1 MGPFTCQK
9 SHIHAYAIKISTPQQ
24 TFGSILLGPVPARA
38 TPLTLKTTLR
48 HLGFD
53 IDFDFTL
60 IIGPTGPGIAIA
72 DLQ

>member
-1 MGPFTCQK
+1 M
-9 SHIHAYAIKISTPQQ
+9 
-24 TFGSILLGPVPARA
+24 PARA

-60 IIGPTGPGIAIA
+60 FIGPTGPGIAIA
-72 DLQ
+72 DLQQQI